1 MWTPTSAPGICD
13 GNMNGLLCSSGY
25 SPEEPTHGSFL
36 SARNVGTVS
45 RLKSRLGPMAKTL
58 SSLASLRRQPW
69 VPSAGPAG
77 AQGANLILRAKTAPG
92 AVAYLREGGGA

>member
-13 GNMNGLLCSSGY
+13 GNMYGLLCSSGY

-58 SSLASLRRQPW
+58 SSLASLRTQPW
-69 VPSAGPAG
+69 VPSAVPAVS
-77 AQGANLILRAKTAPG
+77 QGTNSILRPKTPPWSLT
-92 AVAYLREGGGA
+92 YLK